1 MNVLFVTS
9 EAYPLVKTGGLA
21 DVAGSLPQALLERD
35 TGVRVV
41 LPAYGSIL
49 KKVKI
54 DRSRP
59 IATTH
64 HYEQDIGIF
73 ETTLPETGVKV
84 WLVDCPVAFERSG
97 NPYLDDHGVE
107 WADNAFRFA
116 LFCQVAVDMALNRIG
131 LDWSVDVVHCNDWQ
145 AGLVPALLSTFDEHP
160 PSVFTIH
167 NLAYQGLFDPQE
179 FFDLGL
185 PDQLW
190 TMHGL
195 EYYGLFSFL
204 KGGLVYADYI
214 NTVSPQY
221 AMEIQT
227 EEFGY
232 GLQDLLQHRGDRL
245 SGILN
250 GIDTEL
256 WNPQTDPFLLAHYSV
271 KNLDNKLT
279 NKAKLQSI
287 LGLPQDSTKPLIG
300 LVSRLVEQKG
310 LDLII
315 EALPVLLAMPLQMVF
330 LGTGEERYQQQ
341 LNDVAKRYPE
351 NLSVHIGYDEALS
364 HEIEAGCDLYL
375 MPSLFEPCGL
385 NQLYSLAYG
394 TLPIVT
400 AVGGLVDS
408 VVGYKDSLEA
418 SPGANGFILEE
429 KNAQSL
435 VITVRQAI
443 NVYADKSQW
452 SVMQK
457 NAMKADFS
465 WHSSAVEYLSLY
477 LNAVEQ
483 SLAEQ
488 EAGSFI

>member
-1 MNVLFVTS
+1 MNILFVTS

-21 DVAGSLPQALLERD
+21 DVAGSLPQALLEHGAD
-35 TGVRVV
+35 VRVV

-49 KKVKI
+49 KKVRV

-59 IATTH
+59 LATTH
-64 HYEQDIGIF
+64 HYGQDIRIF
-73 ETTLPETGVKV
+73 ETSLPDTDARV
-84 WLVDCPVAFERSG
+84 WLVDCPVAFERLG
-97 NPYLDDHGVE
+97 NPYLDEYGAE
-107 WADNAFRFA
+107 WSDNAFRFA
-116 LFCQVAVDMALNRIG
+116 LFCQVAVDMALNRLS
-131 LDWSVDVVHCNDWQ
+131 LDWPVDVVHCNDWQ
-145 AGLVPALLSTFDEHP
+145 TGLVPALLSTFDEHP

-167 NLAYQGLFDPQE
+167 NLAYQGLFDSQV

-190 TMHGL
+190 SMHGL

-221 AMEIQT
+221 AREIQT

-232 GLQDLLQHRGDRL
+232 GLQDLLLHRGDRL

-256 WNPQTDPFLLAHYSV
+256 WNPQTDPFLLEHYSI
-271 KNLDNKLT
+271 KNLENKRV
-279 NKAKLQSI
+279 NKSRLQSI
-287 LGLPQDSTKPLIG
+287 LGLPEDPDKPLIG

-330 LGTGEERYQQQ
+330 LGTGEEHYQQQ
-341 LNDVAKRYPE
+341 LSDFAKRHPD
-351 NLSVHIGYDEALS
+351 NLSVCIGYDEALS

-385 NQLYSLAYG
+385 NQLYSLVYG

-400 AVGGLVDS
+400 VVGGLADS
-408 VVGYKDSLEA
+408 VIGCQDSLDSA
-418 SPGANGFILEE
+418 PGANGFIVEE
-429 KNAQSL
+429 KTAQSL

-443 NVYADKSQW
+443 DAYADKVLW
-452 SVMQK
+452 SAMQR
-457 NAMKADFS
+457 NAMNSDFS
-465 WHSSAVEYLSLY
+465 WTKSAHAYLQLY
-477 LNAVEQ
+477 RQALQVK
-483 SLAEQ
+483 
-488 EAGSFI
+488 

>member
-1 MNVLFVTS
+1 M
-9 EAYPLVKTGGLA
+9 
-21 DVAGSLPQALLERD
+21 
-35 TGVRVV
+35 V

-49 KKVKI
+49 HKVKV
-54 DRSRP
+54 DRSAP

-64 HYEQDIGIF
+64 HYGQDISIL
-73 ETTLPETGVKV
+73 ETTLPDTQVKV
-84 WLVDCPVAFERSG
+84 WLVDCPTAFERMG
-97 NPYLDDHGVE
+97 NPYLDEHGAE

-116 LFCQVAVDMALNRIG
+116 LFCQVAVDMALNRLG
-131 LDWSVDVVHCNDWQ
+131 LDWPVDVVHCNDWQ
-145 AGLVPALLSTFDEHP
+145 TGLVPALLSTFDARP
-160 PSVFTIH
+160 ASVFTIH

-190 TMHGL
+190 SMHGL

-221 AMEIQT
+221 AHEIQT

-232 GLQDLLQHRGDRL
+232 GLQDLLLHRGDRL

-250 GIDTEL
+250 GIDSEL
-256 WNPQTDPFLLAHYSV
+256 WNPQKDPFLLQHYSV
-271 KNLDNKLT
+271 DQLDKKLVNKS
-279 NKAKLQSI
+279 KLQAI
-287 LGLPQDSTKPLIG
+287 LKLPQDSEKPLIG

-315 EALPVLLAMPLQMVF
+315 EPLPVLLAMPLQMIF
-330 LGTGEERYQQQ
+330 LGTGEEYYQQQ
-341 LNDVAKRYPE
+341 LSDFAKRYPD
-351 NLSVHIGYDEALS
+351 NLSVYIGYDEALS

-408 VVGYKDSLEA
+408 VVGYGDSLEA
-418 SPGANGFILEE
+418 TPDANGFILEQ
-429 KNAQSL
+429 KTAQSL
-435 VITVRQAI
+435 VATVRQAI
-443 NVYADKSQW
+443 DVYADKKAW
-452 SVMQK
+452 SMMQI
-457 NAMKADFS
+457 NAMTSDFS
-465 WHSSAVEYLSLY
+465 WAKSADAYLELY
-477 LNAVEQ
+477 QQA
-483 SLAEQ
+483 
-488 EAGSFI
+488 IY